1 MELTEENIKKLKS
14 LVRVS
19 MDMHDKDNWENGKYF
34 GDARKF
40 WDGAMSG
47 IDLWVD
53 KMRESQNASTSD
65 EALPIGDVVGQSEQ
79 FICGAE
85 RVHGEERCDKQ
96 CGICLEEYGTS
107 K

>member
-1 MELTEENIKKLKS
+1 MALEAKNINNATDMRNYVEGCLNDLVEGLSTVEETMVYMKEYTHRI
-14 LVRVS
+14 
-19 MDMHDKDNWENGKYF
+19 
-34 GDARKF
+34 
-40 WDGAMSG
+40 
-47 IDLWVD
+47 IDLAS
-53 KMRESQNASTSD
+53 ESQKHDTSG

>member
-1 MELTEENIKKLKS
+1 MSKKSEAFIDKYVVGKDDWLLKHKNVIAILLDEYETEQLTIHN
-14 LVRVS
+14 
-19 MDMHDKDNWENGKYF
+19 
-34 GDARKF
+34 
-40 WDGAMSG
+40 
-47 IDLWVD
+47 
-53 KMRESQNASTSD
+53 
-65 EALPIGDVVGQSEQ
+65 VVGQSEQ